1 MPEVNQG
8 TYLMDFD
15 YSAKVNEHIEL
26 LEAFMNE
33 HVYPREREHH
43 EFVMDQGN
51 LWQQPPVVE
60 ELKVK
65 AKAAGIWNWFLPAEY
80 GELSPGLS
88 NLEFAPLAE
97 VMGRVPWSFEVFNC
111 SAPDRGNMEVL
122 AKFGTKEQQDMW
134 LTPLLAGEIRSTY
147 AMTEPQVASSDA
159 TNMQLTIERDGGEYV
174 LNGRK
179 WWSSNIMHPHNKV
192 LLTMGL
198 SNPDAPRH
206 QQHSTVLVPRDSAGL
221 EVVRAV
227 DVFGNYHSPG
237 GHGELSFTNV
247 RIPVDNIIVG
257 EGQGFAIAQGRL
269 GPGRFQYAMTNVGMA
284 QRMLELMC
292 ARADQR
298 RPFGRKIS
306 ENSSVRQ
313 DIARARCNIEQARL
327 LVLKA
332 ASEMDKAGA
341 KGARDYI
348 SMVKIVGPKL
358 AHDVAE
364 RAMQIFGGKG
374 VSGDTPIAEMY
385 VMGRLMRIADGPD
398 EVHMNQLAKLTMAQ
412 VDLRREAGQG
422 GVDWFGD

>member
-1 MPEVNQG
+1 
-8 TYLMDFD
+8 MDFD
-15 YSAKVNEHIEL
+15 YSPKVNEHIEML
-26 LEAFMNE
+26 SSFMDE

-43 EFVMDQGN
+43 EFVMDQNN
-51 LWQQPPVVE
+51 LWVQPPVVE

-80 GELSPGLS
+80 GEWSPGLT

-97 VMGRVPWSFEVFNC
+97 IMGRLPWSFEVFNC

-122 AKFGTKEQQDMW
+122 AKFGSAEQQDMY
-134 LTPLLAGEIRSTY
+134 LRPLLAGEIRSTY

-159 TNMQLTIERDGGEYV
+159 TNMQLTIERDGDEYV

-179 WWSSNIMHPHNKV
+179 WWSSNIMHPLNQV
-192 LLTMGL
+192 LITMGVTDP
-198 SNPDAPRH
+198 NAPRH
-206 QQHSTVLVPRDSAGL
+206 QQHSMVLVPRDAEGL
-221 EVVRAV
+221 EVVRTV
-227 DVFGNYHSPG
+227 EVFGNYHSPA
-237 GHGELSFTNV
+237 GHGELKYTDV
-247 RIPVDNIIVG
+247 RVPVDNIVLG
-257 EGQGFAIAQGRL
+257 EGQGFTIAQGRL

-298 RPFGRKIS
+298 EPFGRKIS

-332 ASEMDKAGA
+332 AAEMDKAGA

-374 VSGDTPIAEMY
+374 VSGDTPIADMY
-385 VMGRLMRIADGPD
+385 VLGRLMRIADGPD

-412 VDLRREAGQG
+412 AEMARQAGQG
-422 GVDWFGD
+422 GIDWYGD

>member
-1 MPEVNQG
+1 
-8 TYLMDFD
+8 MDFD
-15 YSAKVNEHIEL
+15 YSPKVREL
-26 LEAFMNE
+26 AAQLEAFMEEN
-33 HVYPREREHH
+33 VYPREREHH
-43 EFVMDQGN
+43 DFISDPAN
-51 LWQQPPVVE
+51 LWKQPPVVE
-60 ELKVK
+60 ELKGK

-80 GELSPGLS
+80 GEWSPGLT

-97 VMGRVPWSFEVFNC
+97 IMGRQPWSFEVFNC

-122 AKFGTKEQQDMW
+122 ARFGSAEQQDQW
-134 LTPLLAGEIRSTY
+134 LRPLLAGEIRSTY

-159 TNMQLTIERDGGEYV
+159 TNISLTIERDGDEYV

-179 WWSSNIMHPHNKV
+179 WWSSNIMHPLNEV
-192 LLTMGL
+192 LVTMGV
-198 SNPDAPRH
+198 SNPDSARH
-206 QQHSTVLVPRDSAGL
+206 QRHSMILVPRHTPGL
-221 EVVRAV
+221 EVVRV
-227 DVFGNYHSPG
+227 VEVFGNVHSPV
-237 GHGELSFTNV
+237 GHGELKFTNV
-247 RIPVDNIIVG
+247 RVPVDNIILG
-257 EGQGFAIAQGRL
+257 EGQGFTIAQGRL

-284 QRMLELMC
+284 QRMLDLMC

-298 RPFGRKIS
+298 SPFGKKIS
-306 ENSSVRQ
+306 EQSSVRQ

-332 ASEMDKAGA
+332 AAEMDKSGA

-358 AHDVAE
+358 AHDVAD

-385 VMGRLMRIADGPD
+385 VMGRMMRIADGPD

-412 VDLRREAGQG
+412 VEIQRMAGKG
-422 GVDWFGD
+422 GIEWFGD

>member
-1 MPEVNQG
+1 
-8 TYLMDFD
+8 MDFD
-15 YSAKVNEHIEL
+15 YSPKV
-26 LEAFMNE
+26 LEAREQLEDFMHQ
-33 HVYPREREHH
+33 HVYPAEREHH
-43 EFVMDQGN
+43 EFVMAAEN
-51 LWQQPPVVE
+51 LWKQPPIVE
-60 ELKVK
+60 ELKGK

-80 GELSPGLS
+80 GEFSPGFT

-122 AKFGTKEQQDMW
+122 AKFGSAEQQDQW
-134 LTPLLAGEIRSTY
+134 LRPLLDGRIRSTY

-159 TNMQLTIERDGGEYV
+159 TNMQLTIERDGDHYV

-179 WWSSNIMHPHNKV
+179 WWSSNIMHPLNEV
-192 LLTMGL
+192 LVTMGV

-206 QQHSTVLVPRDSAGL
+206 QRHSMILVPRDSPGL
-221 EVVRAV
+221 EVVRCV
-227 DVFGNYHSPG
+227 EVFGNYHSPA
-237 GHGELSFTNV
+237 GHGELRYTDV
-247 RIPVDNIIVG
+247 RVPVGNIILG
-257 EGQGFAIAQGRL
+257 EGQGFTIAQGRL

-284 QRMLELMC
+284 QRMLDLMC
-292 ARADQR
+292 ARAEER
-298 RPFGRKIS
+298 EPFGKKIS
-306 ENSSVRQ
+306 EQSSVRQ
-313 DIARARCNIEQARL
+313 DIARARCSIEQARL

-332 ASEMDKAGA
+332 AAEMDKAGA

-348 SMVKIVGPKL
+348 SMVKIIGPKL

-412 VDLRREAGQG
+412 VEIQRRAGKG
-422 GVDWFGD
+422 GIEWYGD

>member
-1 MPEVNQG
+1 
-8 TYLMDFD
+8 MDFE
-15 YSAKVNEHIEL
+15 YSEKVEEHIEL
-26 LEAFMNE
+26 LDGFMNE
-33 HVYPREREHH
+33 HVYRREREHH
-43 EFVMDQGN
+43 DFVMDQTN
-51 LWQQPPVVE
+51 LWKQPPVVE
-60 ELKVK
+60 ELK
-65 AKAAGIWNWFLPAEY
+65 AKAREAGIWNWFLPAEY
-80 GELSPGLS
+80 GEFSPGLT

-97 VMGRVPWSFEVFNC
+97 IMGRLPWSFEVFNC

-134 LTPLLAGEIRSTY
+134 LTPLLEGEIRSTY

-159 TNMQLTIERDGGEYV
+159 TNMQLKIERDGDEYV

-192 LLTMGL
+192 LLTMGVT
-198 SNPDAPRH
+198 NPDAPRH
-206 QQHSTVLVPRDSAGL
+206 QQHSTVLVPRDSEGL

-227 DVFGNYHSPG
+227 EVFGNYHSPA
-237 GHGELSFTNV
+237 GHGELRYTDV
-247 RIPVDNIIVG
+247 RIPVENIILG

-292 ARADQR
+292 ARADER
-298 RPFGRKIS
+298 EPFGRKIS

-332 ASEMDKAGA
+332 AAEMDRAGA

-374 VSGDTPIAEMY
+374 VSGDTPIADMY

-412 VDLRREAGQG
+412 ADLQRKAGQG
-422 GVDWFGD
+422 GIDWYGD

>member
-1 MPEVNQG
+1 
-8 TYLMDFD
+8 MDFD
-15 YSAKVNEHIEL
+15 YSPKVMDAKER
-26 LEAFMNE
+26 LESFMDD
-33 HVYPREREHH
+33 HVYPAEREHH
-43 EFVMDQGN
+43 DFVMDAAN
-51 LWQQPPVVE
+51 LWQQPPIVE
-60 ELKVK
+60 DLKDK
-65 AKAAGIWNWFLPAEY
+65 ARAAGIWNWFLPAEY
-80 GELSPGLS
+80 GELSPGFT

-122 AKFGTKEQQDMW
+122 ARFGSAEQQDQW
-134 LTPLLAGEIRSTY
+134 LRPLLDGRIRSTY

-159 TNMQLTIERDGGEYV
+159 TNMQLTIERDGDEFV

-179 WWSSNIMHPHNKV
+179 WWSSNIMHPHCEV
-192 LLTMGL
+192 LVTMGV

-206 QQHSTVLVPRDSAGL
+206 QQHSMILVPRDTPGL
-221 EVVRAV
+221 EVVRCV
-227 DVFGNYHSPG
+227 EVFGNYHSPS
-237 GHGELSFTNV
+237 GHGELRFTDV
-247 RIPVDNIIVG
+247 RVPVDNMILG
-257 EGQGFAIAQGRL
+257 EGQGFTIAQGRL

-298 RPFGRKIS
+298 EPFGKKIS
-306 ENSSVRQ
+306 EQSSVRQ
-313 DIARARCNIEQARL
+313 DIARARCAIEQARL

-332 ASEMDKAGA
+332 AAEMDKSGA

-412 VDLRREAGQG
+412 VEIQRQAGTG
-422 GVDWFGD
+422 GIDWYGD

>member
-1 MPEVNQG
+1 
-8 TYLMDFD
+8 MDFE
-15 YSAKVNEHIEL
+15 YSPKVV
-26 LEAFMNE
+26 EAQDQLRTFMDE
-33 HVYPREREHH
+33 HVFPREREHH
-43 EFVMDQGN
+43 DFVTNQAN

-60 ELKVK
+60 ELKAK
-65 AKAAGIWNWFLPAEY
+65 AKEAGIWNWFLPAEY
-80 GELSPGLS
+80 GEWSPGFT

-97 VMGRVPWSFEVFNC
+97 IMGRLPWSFEVFNC

-122 AKFGTKEQQDMW
+122 AKFGSADQQDQW
-134 LTPLLAGEIRSTY
+134 LRPLLAGEIRSTF

-159 TNMQLTIERDGGEYV
+159 TNMQLTIERDGDEYV

-179 WWSSNIMHPHNKV
+179 WWSSNVMHPLNDV
-192 LLTMGL
+192 LITMGVTDP
-198 SNPDAPRH
+198 NAPRH
-206 QQHSTVLVPRDSAGL
+206 QQHSMVLVPRDTDGL
-221 EVVRAV
+221 EVVRALE
-227 DVFGNYHSPG
+227 VFGNYHSPG
-237 GHGELSFTNV
+237 GHGELRYTDV
-247 RIPVDNIIVG
+247 RVPVDNIILG
-257 EGQGFAIAQGRL
+257 EGQGFTIAQGRL

-292 ARADQR
+292 TRAEARE
-298 RPFGRKIS
+298 PFGRKIS

-313 DIARARCNIEQARL
+313 DIARARCSIEQARL

-332 ASEMDKAGA
+332 AAEMDVSGA

-374 VSGDTPIAEMY
+374 VSGDTPIADMY
-385 VMGRLMRIADGPD
+385 ILGRLMRIADGPD

-412 VDLRREAGQG
+412 VEIERRAGRG
-422 GVDWFGD
+422 GIDWYGD